1 MRRKELLCS
10 HPSNTPDHFFTKDC
24 IYFNQC
30 MVPNELASL
39 MGVMI
44 SIFSPFWIFKC
55 IVLRW
60 LRELTLYMNAP
71 VVYYYSWVIF
81 FL

>member
-1 MRRKELLCS
+1 MRRNELLCS

-44 SIFSPFWIFKC
+44 SIYLPVGILKY
-55 IVLRW
+55 IRIRW
-60 LRELTLYMNAP
+60 LRELTVYMNAA
-71 VVYYYSWVIF
+71 VVY
-81 FL
+81 